1 MRAIWKREVQGYF
14 FTPIGYVCMGMFLLA
29 GGFFFWYYSIV
40 NSVASMNYTFN
51 SLMMFLALIIAILTM
66 RLLSE
71 DRRAKT
77 DQLILTSPVSIW
89 GVVIG
94 KFLAACTVL
103 FFSLAVTMFYLL
115 IIGTYTSSM
124 YPPHWGV
131 IFSSYIGFLLLGCCY
146 AAIGVLMSSLTE
158 SQVSAAV
165 LTFFTIII
173 LQILESFAPSLV
185 VPSYLMFIPRALSW
199 ISLNSRYTVFSAGIF
214 SIANVIYYLSF
225 CGIFL
230 FIATRVIDRRRW
242 SEG

>member
-1 MRAIWKREVQGYF
+1 
-14 FTPIGYVCMGMFLLA
+14 MGMFLLA

-40 NSVASMNYTFN
+40 NSVANMNYTFN

-103 FFSLAVTMFYLL
+103 FFSLVVTLFYVL
-115 IIGTYTSSM
+115 IIDTYTSSM

-146 AAIGVLMSSLTE
+146 AAIGVFMSSLTE

-173 LQILESFAPSLV
+173 LQILESFAPNLV
-185 VPSYLMFIPRALSW
+185 VPAYLMFIPRALSW